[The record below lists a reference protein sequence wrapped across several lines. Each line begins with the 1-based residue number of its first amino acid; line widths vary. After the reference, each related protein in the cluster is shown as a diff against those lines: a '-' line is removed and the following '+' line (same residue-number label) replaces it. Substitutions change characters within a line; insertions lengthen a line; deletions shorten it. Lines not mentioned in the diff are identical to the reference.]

1 MFLTARAGS
10 LQSDAQCGCGIESGT
25 RKRFQSV
32 ALRQSYGTTRIS
44 PPVTLVAVVRPLFA
58 TLLCESTSYSHCT
71 AAQIWKNTKERAR
84 APSPL

>member
-32 ALRQSYGTTRIS
+32 ALRQSYGTTRLS
-44 PPVTLVAVVRPLFA
+44 WRVTLVAVVRL
-58 TLLCESTSYSHCT
+58 
-71 AAQIWKNTKERAR
+71 
-84 APSPL
+84 